1 MRSSPRAEPK
11 GTREGK
17 PRKGLPLLFWRPS
30 RRVRR
35 EEWLAAL
42 GFLSLGLVLIGFFVI
57 WPSIR
62 TLWLS
67 LFDAKGFAGLSNFVA
82 LFLDREIVDLSRFLR
97 REPPWG
103 ALFHNLVWVFVHLP
117 FTVGLGL
124 ILAVVFSKIKS
135 WWVGIARGAIYLGIV
150 TPLIVGGVIIRF
162 LFEKHAGMVPQILGA
177 LGAPIPWSAGW
188 VAYPETALLALI
200 IGSIWLWTGFSMVL
214 HSAGLST
221 IDRELYEAA
230 QIDGASE
237 LAQFRYITLP
247 LLRPVTLVVAAMTF
261 LWELKIFDIVYVA
274 TMGGPGGASNVLAL
288 EMYFAAFREL
298 DPYRASAIATLITL
312 FSLPVGYWF
321 ARRRLRR

>member
-1 MRSSPRAEPK
+1 MRSSPRAEPRGK
-11 GTREGK
+11 GEGK
-17 PRKGLPLLFWRPS
+17 SRRGLPLLFWRSS
-30 RRVRR
+30 RRR
-35 EEWLAAL
+35 EEWVAAL
-42 GFLSLGLVLIGFFVI
+42 GFLAIGLVLIGFFVI

-62 TLWLS
+62 TLWFS
-67 LFDAKGFAGLSNFVA
+67 LFDAEGFAGVRNFA
-82 LFLDREIVDLSRFLR
+82 RLFGDREIVDLVRFLR

-103 ALFHNLVWVFVHLP
+103 ALLHNLVWIVIHLP

-124 ILAVVFSKIKS
+124 ILAVVFSKIRS

-162 LFEKHAGMVPQILGA
+162 LFDKHAGMAPQILGA
-177 LGAPIPWSAGW
+177 LGAPVPWSAGW
-188 VAYPETALLALI
+188 TAYPETALLALV

-288 EMYFAAFREL
+288 EMYFSAFREL